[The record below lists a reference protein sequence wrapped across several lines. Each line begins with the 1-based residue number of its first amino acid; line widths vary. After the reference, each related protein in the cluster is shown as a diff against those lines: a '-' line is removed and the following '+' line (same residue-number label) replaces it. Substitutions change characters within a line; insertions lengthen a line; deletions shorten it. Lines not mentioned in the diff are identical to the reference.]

1 MGLTVA
7 TWNVN
12 SIKAREALVV
22 AWLAEVRPDILLMQE
37 LKCTED
43 AFPRD
48 GFDRLGYRVAVVGQ
62 KSWNGV
68 AVASLH
74 DIEEVARRLPGDAT
88 DDQARYLEV
97 RTAGLRV
104 ASIYVPN
111 GNPVGSEKFAY
122 KLAWLD
128 RLHRHAAHLLEGDD
142 RLVLGGDWNIIPEPI
157 DCHDPQAWEDDALF
171 RPESRRAFR
180 ALRWLGLYDAF
191 RALHPEE
198 RNAWTFWD
206 YQGGAFQLDRGIRI
220 DHMLLSPQ
228 AVDRLRSARID
239 RKPRSRP
246 KASDHTPLLIE
257 LDGDG
262 VTP

>member
-1 MGLTVA
+1 MPVTVTVA

-12 SIKAREALVV
+12 SIKAREGLVLG
-22 AWLAEVRPDILLMQE
+22 WLADVRPDVLLMQE

-43 AFPRD
+43 AFPQE
-48 GFDRLGYRVAVVGQ
+48 GFAKLGYRVAVVGQ

-74 DIEEVARRLPGDAT
+74 EIEEVERRLPGDEE

-104 ASIYVPN
+104 ASIYAPN
-111 GNPVGSEKFAY
+111 GNPVGSDRFAY
-122 KLAWLD
+122 KLRWLE
-128 RLHRHAAHLLEGDD
+128 RLRRHAAELLEEDEPV
-142 RLVLGGDWNIIPEPI
+142 VLGGDYNIIPEPV
-157 DCHDPQAWEDDALF
+157 DCHDPQAWEDDALYQ
-171 RPESRRAFR
+171 PESRRAFR

-191 RALHPEE
+191 RALHPDE

-220 DHMLLSPQ
+220 DHLLLSPQ
-228 AVDRLRSARID
+228 AVDRLLRAWID
-239 RKPRSRP
+239 KKPRALP
-246 KASDHTPLLIE
+246 KASDHTPLLVD
-257 LDGDG
+257 LG
-262 VTP
+262 